1 MATQHHDIPLIKRG
15 NLKRSK
21 FATTQPIN
29 EDNFMGSVMGE
40 DQPMQKD
47 GSATHIQN
55 TAQGQGNN
63 DE

>member
-1 MATQHHDIPLIKRG
+1 MSQNHDIPLIKRG

-21 FATTQPIN
+21 LATTQPIN
-29 EDNFMGSVMGE
+29 ENNFMGSVIGE

-55 TAQGQGNN
+55 TTQGPGKNN
-63 DE
+63 